1 MDSKDYNKSMGK
13 KRKSCKED
21 EDEYE
26 IDPVPKH
33 LVVAHLRNQEKRLI
47 IILENAQLETVK
59 VRNILRLDR
68 CNRNSTHTEYML
80 YVFAFD
86 FRWEILFSY

>member
-1 MDSKDYNKSMGK
+1 MGK
-13 KRKSCKED
+13 KRKLGSKD
-21 EDEYE
+21 DEYE

-59 VRNILRLDR
+59 VSSILRLG
-68 CNRNSTHTEYML
+68 THG
-80 YVFAFD
+80 
-86 FRWEILFSY
+86 

>member
-1 MDSKDYNKSMGK
+1 MGK
-13 KRKSCKED
+13 KRKLANKD
-21 EDEYE
+21 DEYE

-59 VRNILRLDR
+59 VSNILRLGR
-68 CNRNSTHTEYML
+68 LS
-80 YVFAFD
+80 
-86 FRWEILFSY
+86 